1 MKREQYLINRYN
13 EFKAIRIKERKN
25 PSPDHAGKMK
35 VIEIELNRLCYELCL
50 EIGRQ
55 AYKNNKKNNLT
66 DD

>member
-1 MKREQYLINRYN
+1 MKREKYLINRYN
-13 EFKAIRIKERKN
+13 EIKSIREKEKIN
-25 PSPDHAGKMK
+25 PSPDHEGKMK

-55 AYKNNKKNNLT
+55 AYKENQKKGLT

>member
-1 MKREQYLINRYN
+1 MKREKYLINRYN
-13 EFKAIRIKERKN
+13 EFKAIRMKEREN

-55 AYKNNKKNNLT
+55 AYKENQKKDLT

>member
-1 MKREQYLINRYN
+1 MTREKYLINRYN
-13 EFKAIRIKERKN
+13 ELKAIRIKERKN

>member
-13 EFKAIRIKERKN
+13 EIKAIRIKERKS

-55 AYKNNKKNNLT
+55 AYKNNLT

>member
-1 MKREQYLINRYN
+1 MTREKYLINRYN
-13 EFKAIRIKERKN
+13 ELKAIRIKEKKN